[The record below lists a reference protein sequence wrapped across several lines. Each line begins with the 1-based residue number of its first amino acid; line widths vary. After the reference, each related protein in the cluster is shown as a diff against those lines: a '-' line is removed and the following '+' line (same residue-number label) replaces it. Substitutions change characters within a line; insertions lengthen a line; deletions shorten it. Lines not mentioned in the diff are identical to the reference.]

1 MSASVTAA
9 LAAAP
14 VPWTPRTLAAAPAPR
29 TSGARGLDKSLF
41 LDINTFARH
50 TGWLHA
56 PMLAYAVDGGIAVMA
71 LLLAAGWWLA
81 RRRRDAPVMAAG
93 LWAGIG
99 TLAALGIAQPVNHA
113 VAEARPWQG
122 LPHALILAGHST
134 DFSFPSDHAVMAGA
148 VTAGLFLYHRRLGII
163 AAIAAVILCFGRVY
177 IGAHYPQD
185 VAAGLLIGAGVA
197 LAGYL
202 IVRVPLTALL
212 TLASR
217 TPLRILLTAGPGDPQ
232 QAESAQAPG
241 RQPAGTQPPGSAPP
255 ADLTPPG
262 TVTGPTRTR
271 R

>member
-9 LAAAP
+9 LAAL
-14 VPWTPRTLAAAPAPR
+14 VPGTPWTLAAAQAPR

-41 LDINTFARH
+41 LDVNTFARH

-56 PMLAYAVDGGIAVMA
+56 PMLAYAVDGGIVVMV

-81 RRRRDAPVMAAG
+81 RRRRDAAAMAAA

-99 TLAALGIAQPVNHA
+99 TLAALGVAQPVNHA

-148 VTAGLFLYHRRLGII
+148 VTAGLLLYHRRLGII

-185 VAAGLLIGAGVA
+185 VAAGLLIGAGVI

-202 IVRVPLTALL
+202 IARVPLTTLV

-217 TPLRILLTAGPGDPQ
+217 TPLRILLTAGPPGP
-232 QAESAQAPG
+232 APASKAPG

-262 TVTGPTRTR
+262 PATGPTRTR